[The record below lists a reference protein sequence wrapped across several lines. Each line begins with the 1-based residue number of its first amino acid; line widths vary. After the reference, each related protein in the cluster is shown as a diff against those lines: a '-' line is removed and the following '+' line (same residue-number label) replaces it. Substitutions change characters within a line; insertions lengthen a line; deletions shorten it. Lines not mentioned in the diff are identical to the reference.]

1 MSEGTSYAKID
12 EAIKSLNEFREETKT
27 QIRDLNNT
35 ITRFMLV
42 VDQRMADSSNHS
54 QHTSDDNFSNT
65 PTFTNNNHNNHPFRS
80 MTIDIPHFD
89 GSNVSSWVFKL
100 EQFFR
105 FYNIPEDQRLM
116 ISSFHLEGPAL
127 SWFKWMHSNGVI
139 DSWKGFLKAI
149 NLRFGPSLYE
159 DHRSALSKLQQT
171 TSIAIYQTQ
180 FEDFSTKAMALARIQ
195 EDRLNDEEQDGD
207 DEEQD
212 AAPIEELSTEKLS
225 TISSNNTIP
234 EVSMPALSGHISP
247 RTIRVKG
254 QIINHSVNIFIDSGS
269 THNFIQERI
278 VHRLGLSVVPSKQFR
293 VHYSFIFEGPSALPP
308 FRDLIFQIGDWVMEL
323 QVYNEPL
330 AILNSRVGP
339 MDGLDKKQLLIQWL
353 GLPVEEGS
361 WKNVVVFKEVFPH
374 FNLADQV
381 RFDGEWNVIAQTTV
395 EEEATRQITT
405 DAEAAAI
412 AVKNGVEENSSLG
425 RSSTQR
431 IGKKPDPS
439 WARIAAL
446 VPVVVSCAEAG
457 DQIANKILED
467 AAQELALSVK
477 ELLKDFAWVG
487 QVQPYLN
494 GNGSFPVVMVGGVPE
509 ATKKWDLGK
518 EVTDCIQKTDPGACP
533 VISKDGRACNWGSFA
548 RLELFD
554 EGNSR
559 KVP

>member
-1 MSEGTSYAKID
+1 MAKNPVYGLINVIAQTTIKGEATGQITTDAEAAAIAVGNGVEENSSLRRSSTQRIGKKAGTSYAKID

-35 ITRFMLV
+35 ITRFMLA

-80 MTIDIPHFD
+80 MTINIPHFD
-89 GSNVSSWVFKL
+89 GTNVSSWVFKL
-100 EQFFR
+100 EQFFQ

-127 SWFKWMHSNGVI
+127 SWFKWMHSNGFI

-171 TSIAIYQTQ
+171 TSIATYQTQ

-195 EDRLNDEEQDGD
+195 EDKLNDEKQDGD

-234 EVSMPALSGHISP
+234 E
-247 RTIRVKG
+247 
-254 QIINHSVNIFIDSGS
+254 
-269 THNFIQERI
+269 
-278 VHRLGLSVVPSKQFR
+278 
-293 VHYSFIFEGPSALPP
+293 
-308 FRDLIFQIGDWVMEL
+308 EL
-323 QVYNEPL
+323 QVYNELL
-330 AILNSRVGP
+330 AILNSRVVP
-339 MDGLDKKQLLIQWL
+339 MDGLDKKQLLIQWF

-361 WKNVVVFKEVFPH
+361 WKNVVFKEVFPH

-381 RFDGEWNVIAQTTV
+381 RFDGEWNVIAQTTIKG
-395 EEEATRQITT
+395 EATGQITT

-412 AVKNGVEENSSLG
+412 AVGNGVEENSSLG

-431 IGKKPDPS
+431 IGKK
-439 WARIAAL
+439 
-446 VPVVVSCAEAG
+446 AG
-457 DQIANKILED
+457 WM
-467 AAQELALSVK
+467 
-477 ELLKDFAWVG
+477 KD
-487 QVQPYLN
+487 Y
-494 GNGSFPVVMVGGVPE
+494 MVG
-509 ATKKWDLGK
+509 
-518 EVTDCIQKTDPGACP
+518 
-533 VISKDGRACNWGSFA
+533 
-548 RLELFD
+548 
-554 EGNSR
+554 
-559 KVP
+559 